1 MQDASRAFVLDSEAA
16 HPTTMND
23 TSRSANAETPGAPE
37 TDEQL
42 MEAVSRGSSDAFTVL
57 FQRYKQPLFGFFR
70 RRVTDPSLAEELTQE
85 SFLAVLRASSRYKAS
100 ALFRTYLYA
109 IGYKILRTHRRKAA
123 FRATFLGAQPGPHEP
138 TVESG
143 IAAELAIRQAVGR
156 LTHLDREVLMLR
168 EFEEMSYLEISQ
180 LLGLPLNTVRT
191 RLYRA
196 RTALRG
202 LLAAP
207 APQLNSG
214 QAVSPEELP

>member
-1 MQDASRAFVLDSEAA
+1 
-16 HPTTMND
+16 MND